1 MTGIDGDHRGA
12 HAEPRHRRTNQPRQ
26 RDRVMVKL
34 LSQPD
39 LPDTDVVGTARLRDD
54 VVDDVDGMRVGIQHD
69 SGRHTETNRRAE
81 ACYSDLRWLTEALP
95 LSTPLRSTS
104 VA

>member
-1 MTGIDGDHRGA
+1 MGTHRGA

-39 LPDTDVVGTARLRDD
+39 LPDTDGRRHGAPAR
-54 VVDDVDGMRVGIQHD
+54 
-69 SGRHTETNRRAE
+69 
-81 ACYSDLRWLTEALP
+81 
-95 LSTPLRSTS
+95 
-104 VA
+104 